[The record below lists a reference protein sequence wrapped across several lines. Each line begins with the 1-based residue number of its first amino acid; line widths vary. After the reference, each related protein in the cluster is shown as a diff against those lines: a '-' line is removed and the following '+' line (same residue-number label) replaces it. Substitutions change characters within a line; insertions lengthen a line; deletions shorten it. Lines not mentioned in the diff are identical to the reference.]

1 MKINWYPGHMAK
13 TLKALSADLKTAN
26 MVIQIRDARV
36 PLSSIN
42 PEFERLFAGKKNIL
56 LLSKSDLADPEETKK
71 WIQHF
76 KKGENSIFAMNT
88 TDPASVKQI
97 KKYILKQAEELRREI
112 FEKKGMRVTV
122 RAIVAGIPNSG
133 KSTFIN
139 AFFGKSKAKTG
150 NKPGVTK
157 DRQWIKDSPEFEL
170 MDTPGLL
177 WPNLEDERVMLNLT
191 ITNAIKNEL
200 YDAYTLACEFLKC
213 YQNILAPGVQSRYGV
228 DINSISLPE
237 EMLEEICNR
246 KGIKKQGGINDTDRC
261 AELLINDFRLG
272 KLGRITL
279 EPAPVETD
287 K

>member
-1 MKINWYPGHMAK
+1 
-13 TLKALSADLKTAN
+13 
-26 MVIQIRDARV
+26 
-36 PLSSIN
+36 
-42 PEFERLFAGKKNIL
+42 
-56 LLSKSDLADPEETKK
+56 
-71 WIQHF
+71 
-76 KKGENSIFAMNT
+76 
-88 TDPASVKQI
+88 
-97 KKYILKQAEELRREI
+97 
-112 FEKKGMRVTV
+112 
-122 RAIVAGIPNSG
+122 
-133 KSTFIN
+133 
-139 AFFGKSKAKTG
+139 
-150 NKPGVTK
+150 
-157 DRQWIKDSPEFEL
+157 

-246 KGIKKQGGINDTDRC
+246 KGIKKQGGLNDTDRC